1 MLRHKRNVHMKEK
14 HNDPLLPV
22 VKSTNVT
29 FKHPFS
35 MVVSGPSGSG
45 KSVWTKKLLL
55 SSLIQPSPERI
66 IWCYGQWQPLYDNI
80 RKRIPRIEFVNGIP
94 DHLND
99 QHYIHVDVS
108 KRNVLVFDDLMT
120 EAKCDQRIA
129 DLFSKGSHHR
139 NISVVYLT
147 QNLFPQGK
155 ACRDIILNTQYM
167 VLFNNPIDRQQVAT
181 LARRIYPSTSAFFK
195 ERFERATSYPYGHLV
210 IDLKSDTAEKDR
222 LHTEI
227 FDTAKRMDEKMAKD
241 RGSVGTQYE
250 EEEEEEER
258 GGGLRRRRRIEEEE
272 EEEEDE
278 EEEEEEADKSMT
290 KLDLPPG
297 RQEHQELKEHTIC
310 LANHTNSN
318 DCFLR
323 QLIMDR
329 LNRWIISQAEK
340 EAAESYPDTDPESS
354 LEVILDKRLP
364 EIHKTA
370 KEFLRDQLVSIYYME
385 KCPLYTSL
393 MNTAER
399 LHRNSHLSVP
409 LAITKVIRLYKPELT
424 KVLVKRKPQE
434 KSDELRKK
442 DRKSLTE

>member
-1 MLRHKRNVHMKEK
+1 MRNK
-14 HNDPLLPV
+14 HNSLETMDQMTSS
-22 VKSTNVT
+22 KTMT

-45 KSVWTKKLLL
+45 KSVWTKILLL

-80 RKRIPRIEFVNGIP
+80 RKRIPRIEFVNSIP

-99 QHYIHVDVS
+99 QHYIDVS

-129 DLFSKGSHHR
+129 DLFTKGSHHR

-167 VLFNNPIDRQQVAT
+167 VLFNNPMDRQQVAT
-181 LARRIYPSTSAFFK
+181 LARRIYPSTSAVFMK
-195 ERFERATSYPYGHLV
+195 RFERATSYPYGHLV

-227 FDTAKRMDEKMAKD
+227 FDTAKRMDEKMAED

-250 EEEEEEER
+250 EEEEEEEER
-258 GGGLRRRRRIEEEE
+258 GGGLRRRIEEED

-278 EEEEEEADKSMT
+278 EEEGNMSVISS
-290 KLDLPPG
+290 DLPPG

-318 DCFLR
+318 DCFFETINCR
-323 QLIMDR
+323 
-329 LNRWIISQAEK
+329 
-340 EAAESYPDTDPESS
+340 
-354 LEVILDKRLP
+354 
-364 EIHKTA
+364 
-370 KEFLRDQLVSIYYME
+370 
-385 KCPLYTSL
+385 
-393 MNTAER
+393 
-399 LHRNSHLSVP
+399 
-409 LAITKVIRLYKPELT
+409 
-424 KVLVKRKPQE
+424 
-434 KSDELRKK
+434 
-442 DRKSLTE
+442 